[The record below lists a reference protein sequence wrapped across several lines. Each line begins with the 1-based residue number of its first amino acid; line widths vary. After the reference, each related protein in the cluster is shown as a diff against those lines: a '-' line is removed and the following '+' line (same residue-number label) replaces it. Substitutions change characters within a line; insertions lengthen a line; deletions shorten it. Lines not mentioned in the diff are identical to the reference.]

1 MKNTNINT
9 LQAIANRLKNLED
22 RISSDKNLSSQLKD
36 LFNVYISIAN
46 DMLQRLYQLLQV
58 LDILEIALSELK
70 EQIAKQQEEYKI
82 SARKSLTAK
91 LKTGGA
97 NTNTVIIA
105 ASVLR
110 RYADLFE
117 QYEKLRRVYV
127 DTQSKILDILSNIQK
142 YYEQKES
149 LLLKHELRLK
159 LEQLKKES
167 SEIAV
172 KQETIRAVLNKLE
185 KDGTL
190 SNLRNK
196 FLQSQEI
203 NKSDL
208 VDQEYKRNFL
218 SDVEN
223 LERLKEEIDEE

>member
-97 NTNTVIIA
+97 NTNTVIVA